1 MTQRYPWPR
10 PLSAEQDEAAAMLI
24 NGPRRGVYGP
34 FAILVES
41 PEVVAP
47 ISALGEY
54 FRYSWDLEARVREA
68 LILVTA
74 HYWASRFEWDHHY
87 PLALAQGVAR
97 DDIERI
103 SVGEAPSD
111 PDLRLAWSM
120 VTQLLTEG
128 GLSDIAYRDLQN
140 RWSSKQVVEMVS
152 CVGYYSLL
160 AVVLRADNP
169 PSPGPSSEPRDSPCT

>member
-1 MTQRYPWPR
+1 
-10 PLSAEQDEAAAMLI
+10 
-24 NGPRRGVYGP
+24 
-34 FAILVES
+34 
-41 PEVVAP
+41 
-47 ISALGEY
+47 
-54 FRYSWDLEARVREA
+54 
-68 LILVTA
+68 
-74 HYWASRFEWDHHY
+74 
-87 PLALAQGVAR
+87 VAR

-120 VTQLLTEG
+120 VTQLLSEG
-128 GLSDIAYRDLQN
+128 GLSDIAYRDFQN

-169 PSPGPSSEPRDSPCT
+169 LSPGPSSESRNSPCT